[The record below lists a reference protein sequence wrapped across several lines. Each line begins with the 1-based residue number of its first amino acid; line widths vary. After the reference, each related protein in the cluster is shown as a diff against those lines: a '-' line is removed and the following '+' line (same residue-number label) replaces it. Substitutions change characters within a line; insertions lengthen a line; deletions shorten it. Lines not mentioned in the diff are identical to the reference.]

1 MIIELCVKYE
11 VSCPQLTSFSVGGQ
25 MAKKEEIE
33 SGTEALLEP
42 ILDEFGFELWDVDYV
57 REGKEY
63 YLRVY
68 IDKEGG
74 ITIDD
79 CVEVSR
85 RLSDELDAKDFIEDA
100 YTLEV
105 SSPGLGRRL
114 VKEREFARSVGRD
127 IDIKFYKPVD
137 GSKELTGKLAEAD
150 AKSVTVEIQDSSGE
164 SQMRTFDRKDIA
176 SVKLSVDF

>member
-1 MIIELCVKYE
+1 
-11 VSCPQLTSFSVGGQ
+11 
-25 MAKKEEIE
+25 MAKREEIE
-33 SGTEALLEP
+33 TRTEAIAEP
-42 ILDEFGFELWDVDYV
+42 MIAELGFDLWDVEYV

-79 CVEVSR
+79 CVELSR
-85 RLSDELDAKDFIEDA
+85 RLSDELDKDDFIEDA

-114 VKEREFARSVGRD
+114 VKDREYTKSIGREVSV
-127 IDIKFYKPVD
+127 KFYKSID
-137 GSKELTGKLAEAD
+137 GVREITGLLTGFD
-150 AKSVTVEIQDSSGE
+150 RDSVTVDLATDKGTEQ
-164 SQMRTFDRKDIA
+164 RTFKKSDIA
-176 SVKLSVDF
+176 TVRLAVDF